1 MLRSKLGLRSLA
13 LALTAVVAIATG
25 CASGGFTPMTCA
37 AIGAVAGGAGGAVYG
52 TNNDRG
58 HDIDSGVGYGVAI
71 GAATGTVAYFLCKAL
86 GVGESAPAP
95 APEPRAAE
103 PAPEPAPAPTPP
115 PAEEP
120 APTPQA
126 QRIVLRGVNFDLDK
140 SEIRPDAGV
149 ILDEAA
155 NQLGQVPG
163 ARVSVEGHTD
173 SSGSDAYNQ
182 SLSERRAAS
191 VKDYLVGKGVDGS
204 RLTTA
209 GYGESQPVADNA
221 TAEGRALNR
230 RVELKVQE

>member
-1 MLRSKLGLRSLA
+1 MLRSKLGIQPLA
-13 LALTAVVAIATG
+13 IALVATLTVATG
-25 CASGGFTPMTCA
+25 CASGGFTPMSCA

-52 TNNDRG
+52 TNHDQG

-71 GAATGTVAYFLCKAL
+71 GVATGTAAYFLCKAL
-86 GVGESAPAP
+86 GVGEQEAPP
-95 APEPRAAE
+95 P
-103 PAPEPAPAPTPP
+103 PAPEPAPEPREAP

-120 APTPQA
+120 APAPQA
-126 QRIVLRGVNFDLDK
+126 QRIVLRGVQFEFDK
-140 SEIRPDAGV
+140 SDIRPDAGV

-155 NQLGQVPG
+155 SQLSQVPG

-191 VKDYLVGKGVDGS
+191 VKDYLVGKGVEAG

-209 GYGESQPVADNA
+209 GFGESQPVADNA
-221 TAEGRALNR
+221 TDEGRALNR

>member
-1 MLRSKLGLRSLA
+1 MLRSNLGFRSLA
-13 LALTAVVAIATG
+13 AALIAVLAIATG

-52 TNNDRG
+52 TGHDRG

-86 GVGESAPAP
+86 GVGETKPAPAPPPAPAP
-95 APEPRAAE
+95 APAAE
-103 PAPEPAPAPTPP
+103 QPAPPP

-120 APTPQA
+120 APAPEA
-126 QRIVLRGVNFDLDK
+126 QRIVLRGVQFDLDK
-140 SEIRPDAGV
+140 ANIRPDASV

-155 NQLGQVPG
+155 NQLGQVPS

-182 SLSERRAAS
+182 SLSERRAGS
-191 VKDYLVGKGVDGS
+191 VKDYLVNKGVDAG
-204 RLTTA
+204 RLTTV
-209 GYGESQPVADNA
+209 GYGESRPVADNA

>member
-1 MLRSKLGLRSLA
+1 MLRSKLGSRPLA
-13 LALTAVVAIATG
+13 IALVAFLAVATG

-52 TNNDRG
+52 TNHDKG

-71 GAATGTVAYFLCKAL
+71 GVATGTAAYFLCKAL
-86 GVGESAPAP
+86 GVGEQEAAPP
-95 APEPRAAE
+95 PP
-103 PAPEPAPAPTPP
+103 PAPEPAPEPREAP

-120 APTPQA
+120 APAPQA
-126 QRIVLRGVNFDLDK
+126 QRIVLRGVQFEFDK
-140 SEIRPDAGV
+140 SDIRPDAGV

-155 NQLGQVPG
+155 SQLSQVPG

-191 VKDYLVGKGVDGS
+191 VKDYLVGKGVEGG

-221 TAEGRALNR
+221 TDEGRALNR

>member
-1 MLRSKLGLRSLA
+1 MLRSKLGFQSLA
-13 LALTAVVAIATG
+13 VALVAVLALATG

-52 TNNDRG
+52 TNNDKG
-58 HDIDSGVGYGVAI
+58 HDIDSGIGYGVAI
-71 GAATGTVAYFLCKAL
+71 GAATGTAAYFLCKAL
-86 GVGESAPAP
+86 GVGESAPAAPEAAP
-95 APEPRAAE
+95 APA
-103 PAPEPAPAPTPP
+103 PAPEPAPAPAPM
-115 PAEEP
+115 AEP
-120 APTPQA
+120 APAPQA
-126 QRIVLRGVNFDLDK
+126 QRIVLRGVQFDLDK
-140 SEIRPDAGV
+140 ADIRSDAGV

-163 ARVSVEGHTD
+163 TRVSVEGHTD

-191 VKDYLVGKGVDGS
+191 VKDYLVGKGVEGG

-221 TAEGRALNR
+221 TAEGRQLNR